1 MPPIIQHFSH
11 HHLLRQLDDIQDGYD
26 VTRNCNLCELM
37 IDSNQICYDCSEAC
51 LYSLHKACA
60 ELPQYLDHA
69 LHLDH
74 DHHLML
80 KKRSSED
87 TTTMCYYCD
96 NPFQSQEVLVY
107 ACNQCSLHM
116 HIACAFT
123 PIPTL
128 ISNNDKGD
136 NAQYFCHQL
145 PMKLLER
152 DSSKDQAKCF
162 VCQSVWSNSAYSCSS
177 TSCKNFLHHSCANFQ
192 LKIDRHPFH
201 SNHPLTLQF
210 SKPRSCNLC
219 CKTDCRLIF
228 RCQNNECNFNL
239 CTKCVVPKTTV
250 RCQSHDHSLYFVD
263 EAFFKGVCHACQK
276 SYTKWS
282 GHLVPEEVNLT
293 QSFLFRCMECN
304 FILHFLCGPLPSI
317 IKFDYHIHSL
327 TLVDH
332 YTSKYD
338 HYDEFYCDIC
348 EKERNPY
355 FRVYCCNDCDYV
367 AHIHCLLYEI
377 MKVIKGNSND
387 VKLMSL
393 GESRWTDQFIDTE
406 TDDKASEVTLGVL
419 LSNTLTD
426 QDNAMLN
433 HPFTFGSSFEEVQA
447 ALEQHYN
454 FLRREINAPLFD
466 HQLRS
471 IENIYKINHFPS
483 FGSEDFKSLF
493 WELLYYRPRE
503 GLKLDEKY
511 LRQKIVDIKG
521 YKVPVTL
528 ASILNTLL
536 HQYTESDLFGP
547 RVSSWTP
554 GMKSVLA
561 TMFCVVCDQM
571 CRTKMKDVTK
581 DVLQDWVFCLNAI
594 VGTRFTNS
602 IGLPTFLAKIIKRF
616 FCLEAIRYERD
627 IKEKLKL
634 RITELEAEMKKCKE
648 KLDMFNTQMSLNLEK
663 IEGPVNDALRLEEKN
678 VDEIISFGELL
689 YTDLEPYT
697 FSLTS

>member
-1 MPPIIQHFSH
+1 MSHTIQHFSH
-11 HHLLRQLDDIQDGYD
+11 NHLLESIHDIGRRY
-26 VTRNCNLCELM
+26 NAKIICNLCELI
-37 IDSNQICYDCSEAC
+37 IDPNQICYACSEFWC
-51 LYSLHKACA
+51 VYSLHKACA

-69 LHLDH
+69 LHPDH
-74 DHHLML
+74 DHHLKL
-80 KKRSSED
+80 KKRSSD
-87 TTTMCYYCD
+87 NTTLCYYCD
-96 NPFQSQEVLVY
+96 NSFQSQEVLAY
-107 ACNQCSLHM
+107 ACNQCALHM
-116 HIACAFT
+116 HTACAT
-123 PIPTL
+123 IPVPSL
-128 ISNNDKGD
+128 ISDNDKDD

-210 SKPRSCNLC
+210 SKPQSCNLC

-263 EAFFKGVCHACQK
+263 EAFFKSVCHACQK
-276 SYTKWS
+276 SYTQWS
-282 GHLVPEEVNLT
+282 DHLVPEEVNLT
-293 QSFLFRCMECN
+293 QAFLFRCMECD
-304 FILHFLCGPLPSI
+304 FSLHFLCGPLPSI

-348 EKERNPY
+348 EKERNPN

-367 AHIHCLLYEI
+367 AHIHCLLSEI
-377 MKVIKGNSND
+377 MKVIKEDSND

-406 TDDKASEVTLGVL
+406 TDDKAREVTLGEL

-426 QDNAMLN
+426 QDSAMLN
-433 HPFTFGSSFEEVQA
+433 HPFTFGSSSEDKTFV
-447 ALEQHYN
+447 EQYYN
-454 FLRREINAPLFD
+454 FVRREINPPLFD

-471 IENIYKINHFPS
+471 IENIYKINQFPS
-483 FGSEDFKSLF
+483 FGSDDFKSFF
-493 WELLYYRPRE
+493 WELLCYRPRE

-511 LRQKIVDIKG
+511 LRQKVVDIKG

-528 ASILNTLL
+528 APILNTLL
-536 HQYTESDLFGP
+536 HQYTESDLFGA

-571 CRTKMKDVTK
+571 CRTKIEDVTK
-581 DVLQDWVFCLNAI
+581 DVLQNWVFYLNAI
-594 VGTRFTNS
+594 AGARYTNYIILYTF
-602 IGLPTFLAKIIKRF
+602 IGRVIERF
-616 FCLEAIRYERD
+616 FYFEAVRYERD
-627 IKEKLKL
+627 NKEKLKL
-634 RITELEAEMKKCKE
+634 RITELEAEMKQCKE
-648 KLDMFNTQMSLNLEK
+648 KLDMFNTQMSESLEK
-663 IEGPVNDALRLEEKN
+663 IKDPISDTLKLKGKT
-678 VDEIISFGELL
+678 VDELIDFGQLL
-689 YTDLEPYT
+689 NTQYKPSYFT
-697 FSLTS
+697 